1 MVNDCAEYDMSK
13 LEVPVLVIHAM
24 DDKMADFKNVEAWSA
39 RIKNCTFIKLDS
51 GGHLMEGNHE
61 KIDAAVRNFIAK

>member
-24 DDKMADFKNVEAWSA
+24 DDKMADFKNVEPWIA
-39 RIKNCTFIKLDS
+39 RIKNCPFTKLDR
-51 GGHLMEGNHE
+51 GGHLMEGNSE
-61 KIDAAVRNFIAK
+61 KIDAAVKNFIAK